1 MSSDPSSGAKDEADG
16 TDLFGKLDSL
26 IQKHQGRSARRA
38 PEAVPML
45 TEPLDATPILPPAD
59 VPVLEDAADL
69 YLPSAEAQVWKPR
82 NKPKP
87 AAAVKRPAAKARP
100 RPTPTPAATVKP
112 AVTNNGA
119 RPVDLVPDD
128 EDDRGSSDR
137 ADRDVRV
144 VRDAE
149 PARSSGNDRRVGDT
163 EVFVVIND

>member
-1 MSSDPSSGAKDEADG
+1 MRISFRLRTLLTGLCSTALLA
-16 TDLFGKLDSL
+16 
-26 IQKHQGRSARRA
+26 
-38 PEAVPML
+38 AV
-45 TEPLDATPILPPAD
+45 
-59 VPVLEDAADL
+59 VPN
-69 YLPSAEAQVWKPR
+69 AEAQVWKPR

-87 AAAVKRPAAKARP
+87 AAVVKRPTAKARP
-100 RPTPTPAATVKP
+100 RPKPAAAAAVKP
-112 AVTNNGA
+112 PAGNNGA

-149 PARSSGNDRRVGDT
+149 PSRSSSADRRVGDT